1 MDEAKRPF
9 VLGWQE
15 WIALPDLGLPAIK
28 AKIDTGARTSALHAF
43 LVEAFGPPD
52 QPMVRFGI
60 HPIPGRH
67 DIEIYCAAPVV
78 DRREVTSSNGEREV
92 RYVIA
97 STIEAGGRRWPV
109 EITLTNREGMSY
121 RMLIGRQAIRGD
133 VVVDPSSSFR
143 QPKLSY
149 KLYRHLPTHDI
160 VRRPLRIA
168 VITGQPRKPSNR
180 RLETAGSARG
190 HVVEL
195 IDTARLGTA
204 FDGRPQITHAE
215 TVLAHYDAV
224 LARVA
229 ARDGGLGIAAVRE
242 LELMGARAPVPAD
255 ALERLSDPLTAMQIL
270 AHQGIAIA
278 PPSTRDGDE
287 KLGWG
292 RRRLRPVRRVLIIG
306 RDVAAVAEVRRGEM
320 RDAGKR
326 GLAADRSLAR
336 RAARALG
343 LRLAAV
349 DVVTDAAGDG
359 RAVARV
365 SATVDLGAFERVTGA
380 RVAELVIADIEREA
394 RSWVRRPDDPEEDEA
409 SE

>member
-60 HPIPGRH
+60 HPIPGRL

-133 VVVDPSSSFR
+133 VVVDPSASFH

-149 KLYRHLPTHDI
+149 KLYRHLPTRDI

-168 VITGQPRKPSNR
+168 VVTGQPRKPSNR
-180 RLETAGSARG
+180 RLEAAGAARG
-190 HVVEL
+190 HVVEF
-195 IDTARLGTA
+195 IDTARLGSA
-204 FDGRPQITHAE
+204 FDGRPQVTHAG

-224 LARVA
+224 IARVA
-229 ARDGGLGIAAVRE
+229 MRDGGLGTAAVRE
-242 LELMGARAPVPAD
+242 LELMGAVAPVPAD
-255 ALERLSDPLTAMQIL
+255 ALERLASPMTAMQIL
-270 AHQGIAIA
+270 AHRGIAIA
-278 PPSTRDGDE
+278 PPAPRDGE
-287 KLGWG
+287 EPLGWG
-292 RRRLRPVRRVLIIG
+292 RRRLRPVRRVLIVG
-306 RDVAAVAEVRRGEM
+306 RDVVAVGDIRRGEM

-326 GLAADRSLAR
+326 GLSTDRALAR
-336 RAARALG
+336 RAVQALG
-343 LRLAAV
+343 LRFATV
-349 DVVTDAAGDG
+349 DVVTNAAGDG

-365 SATVDLGAFERVTGA
+365 STAVDIGAFERVTGA
-380 RVAELVIADIEREA
+380 RVAELVIADIERQA
-394 RSWVRRPDDPEEDEA
+394 RSWVRRPDEMETDDA
-409 SE
+409 TD